1 MSLENSASSR
11 VPHPL
16 PSQRSGEIAQQV
28 TGVSY
33 HVGSLPI
40 LTDVTLGVRYGE
52 VLALVGPNG
61 AGKSTLLSVLSGDIA
76 PSSGSVS
83 FEGRELAQWPARE
96 LARARAVLL
105 QANQVAFS
113 FTAQQVI
120 DMGRAPWIGTPQ
132 SDDDERAIRDATS
145 AADVGHLTQRGFPHL
160 SGGEKARVSLARVLA
175 QETKVVLLDEPTA
188 ALDLKHQESVLQ
200 IARELAQRG
209 RAVIVVLHDL
219 SLAGAYADE
228 VAILANGALVA
239 RGVPGDVLT
248 EERISEV
255 YGAPVRVLSDPD
267 TGRPVVIPRRAL

>member
-1 MSLENSASSR
+1 MKTETPDAA
-11 VPHPL
+11 L
-16 PSQRSGEIAQQV
+16 PQHRGDVAQQV
-28 TGVSY
+28 DGVSY
-33 HVGSLPI
+33 HVGSVPI
-40 LTDVTLGVRYGE
+40 LTDITMSVRYGE

-61 AGKSTLLSVLSGDIA
+61 AGKSTLLSVLSSDIV
-76 PSSGSVS
+76 PSSGSVTLD
-83 FEGRELAQWPARE
+83 GRDLGNWPARE

-120 DMGRAPWIGTPQ
+120 DMGRAPWMGTPE
-132 SDDDERAIRDATS
+132 SDDDERAIRDATI
-145 AADVGHLTQRGFPHL
+145 AADVGHLIQRGFPHL

-175 QETKVVLLDEPTA
+175 QETRIVLLDEPTA

-200 IARELAQRG
+200 IARGLARQG

-239 RGVPGDVLT
+239 RGAPGEVLT
-248 EERISEV
+248 EARIAEV
-255 YGAPVRVLSDPD
+255 YGAPVRVLQDPD
-267 TGRPVVIPRRAL
+267 TGRPVVIPRRTR